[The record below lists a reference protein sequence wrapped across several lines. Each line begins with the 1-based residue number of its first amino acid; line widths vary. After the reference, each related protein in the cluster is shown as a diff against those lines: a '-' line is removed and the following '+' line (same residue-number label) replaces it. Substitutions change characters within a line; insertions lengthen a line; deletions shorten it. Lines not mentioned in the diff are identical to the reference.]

1 MNKRGKIFETVTS
14 SAEET
19 MEVGENLAGRLKG
32 GDIVT
37 LVGELG
43 SGKTTFVQGMF
54 RKLGIKGFA
63 RSSSFILANEYKS
76 KKNRFYHI
84 DLYRL
89 GGIDINN
96 LGLEEYF
103 RPDCIT
109 VIEWADRLKT
119 GSLKP
124 SVKVAFKWL
133 GERERRVRIS

>member
-1 MNKRGKIFETVTS
+1 MTA

-19 MEVGENLAGRLKG
+19 RKLGEKLAGALKG

-37 LVGELG
+37 LAGELG

-63 RSSSFILANEYKS
+63 RSSSFILANEYHS
-76 KKNRFYHI
+76 GKNKLCHI

-89 GGIDINN
+89 EGIDINK

-109 VIEWADRLKT
+109 VIEWADRLKVN
-119 GSLKP
+119 SLKP
-124 SVKVAFKWL
+124 SVKVDFKWL
-133 GERERRVRIS
+133 GEQERRISVL